1 MDMKQQR
8 FGIEI
13 ELTGIARKRGA
24 EIAAAYFGTQSYY
37 EGTYYDTYVALDS
50 QGREWKFMSDASI
63 KPERK
68 EGKSRVAASDSYKTE
83 MVSPICRYRD
93 HTGTGAEAAGGRSP
107 GEFQLWDPCAY
118 RCLTV

>member
-50 QGREWKFMSDASI
+50 QGREWKFMKATSSSTAALWTAS
-63 KPERK
+63 
-68 EGKSRVAASDSYKTE
+68 AASQPQVKGPWLWTRTAGIWAGFLPAK
-83 MVSPICRYRD
+83 VSTITFPV
-93 HTGTGAEAAGGRSP
+93 SSS
-107 GEFQLWDPCAY
+107 
-118 RCLTV
+118 

>member
-24 EIAAAYFGTQSYY
+24 EIAAAHFGTQSYY

-68 EGKSRVAASDSYKTE
+68 EEKSRVAASDSYKTE
-83 MVSPICRYRD
+83 MVSPICLY
-93 HTGTGAEAAGGRSP
+93 
-107 GEFQLWDPCAY
+107 
-118 RCLTV
+118 

>member
-50 QGREWKFMSDASI
+50 QGREWKFMSDASL
-63 KPERK
+63 KPEPSGPTMADAFTLTFSK
-68 EGKSRVAASDSYKTE
+68 IK
-83 MVSPICRYRD
+83 I
-93 HTGTGAEAAGGRSP
+93 GR
-107 GEFQLWDPCAY
+107 AH
-118 RCLTV
+118 V